1 MLLITGTKLEKMDRK
16 LIRLYARFVLNRYV
30 TKSIQK
36 KSVINIKILTNDSFY
51 KESKDKDC
59 SAYTTYEKIVDST
72 RHFRITMNYMFIN
85 SKAKR
90 PHTRMSAFLT
100 DLGHE
105 LIHVKQY
112 LNGQI
117 FDYANGDIRYGGKVF
132 SKDYCESDEDYYE
145 SPWEIE
151 AYGRE
156 SGLYKMFYNK
166 MKEDGIY

>member
-1 MLLITGTKLEKMDRK
+1 MLLITGAKLEKMDRK

-30 TKSIQK
+30 TKYIQS
-36 KSVINIKILTNDSFY
+36 KSVINIKVLTNDSFY
-51 KESKDKDC
+51 KEAVDKDYN
-59 SAYTTYEKIVDST
+59 AWMTYDRNVDGT
-72 RHFRITMNYMFIN
+72 RYFTIKMNLKFIK

-90 PHTRMSAFLT
+90 PHTRMKAFLT

-117 FDYANGDIRYGGKVF
+117 FDYANGDTRYGGKVF
-132 SKDYCESDEDYYE
+132 NSGYYENEESYYE

-156 SGLYKMFYNK
+156 TGLYKLFYNK